1 MSGGFEDDIE
11 EMPDPAS
18 GSPSSSTPGSTSGS
32 TPGSTSG
39 LNSSSG
45 STSGSSSSS
54 SSTSGSSSASAALPT
69 GCVPEDF
76 VSLAPT
82 RCCVYLPCKSLWPN
96 ASIDDRFGPV
106 PLLKPNGS
114 PVLNS
119 KGKVVMIPKSK
130 ELAMTRSVEKL
141 VWAPGMPEF
150 IRGKLAVDGGW
161 VEKEGATSLNTFRPP
176 SPNLGDPTQAT
187 RWIEHWHKLYPDEEA
202 EHIIAWFACR
212 VQHPEIMINH
222 ALLLGGAP
230 KIGKDTLLE
239 AVVKTVGEWNFR
251 SIKLNDLVAKNN
263 DYLQTIILRVNEAR
277 DVGEQGTVDRYR
289 LYDHIKDTLTA
300 PPSTLRVN
308 IKYVPEFEIMKCL
321 GMVVTTNHRDA
332 FYLPPDDRRFFVAF
346 SERHGEEF
354 PAAYW
359 NEFWGWYEAGGF
371 EHVAAYLFAHKLTNF
386 DPKAEPPKTDAF
398 WMMVNMDRGGEH
410 GEIADAIDKLKKDK
424 DDPRPEALTLDQ
436 LIAVAPALEA
446 LRDKTKRTRIRRRLE
461 DSGYVVAVNPKAK
474 KSGGQWVID
483 GRRQTVYV
491 SEKLSPKERLTVAKK
506 LANW

>member
-11 EMPDPAS
+11 EMPDPTS
-18 GSPSSSTPGSTSGS
+18 GSTTSTSGS
-32 TPGSTSG
+32 A
-39 LNSSSG
+39 
-45 STSGSSSSS
+45 S
-54 SSTSGSSSASAALPT
+54 SSTTLPT

-76 VSLAPT
+76 VSLAPS

-106 PLLKPNGS
+106 PLLDANGN
-114 PVLNS
+114 PVKRN
-119 KGKVVMIPKSK
+119 GKVVMIRRTVWM
-130 ELAMTRSVEKL
+130 AQNRSVEKL

-150 IRGKLAVDGGW
+150 IAGKLAVDGGW
-161 VEKEGATSLNTFRPP
+161 VEKQGATTLNTFRA
-176 SPNLGDPTQAT
+176 PNPKLGDRTQAT
-187 RWIEHWHKLYPDEEA
+187 RWTEHWHKLYPREA
-202 EHIIAWFACR
+202 KHIIAWFACR

-263 DYLQTIILRVNEAR
+263 DFLQTIILRVNEAR

-332 FYLPPDDRRFFVAF
+332 FYLPADDRRFFVAF
-346 SERHGEEF
+346 SERRGEEF

-371 EHVAAYLFAHKLTNF
+371 EHVAAYLFAYDLSGFN
-386 DPKAEPPKTDAF
+386 PKAEPLKTDAF
-398 WMMVNMDRGGEH
+398 WAMVNMDRGGEH
-410 GEIADAIDKLKKDK
+410 GEIADALDKLKDK
-424 DDPRPEALTLDQ
+424 DGQRPEALTLDQ
-436 LIAVAPALEA
+436 LSVVAPALEA
-446 LRDKTKRTRIRRRLE
+446 LRDITKRTRIRRRLE
-461 DSGYVVAVNPKAK
+461 DSGYVVVVNPKAK
-474 KSGGQWVID
+474 KSGGQWVIK
-483 GRRQTVYV
+483 GRRQTIYA
-491 SEKLSPKERLTVAKK
+491 SEKLGLRQRLTAAKR
-506 LANW
+506 LANQ

>member
-11 EMPDPAS
+11 EMPDPTS
-18 GSPSSSTPGSTSGS
+18 GSTTSTSGS
-32 TPGSTSG
+32 A
-39 LNSSSG
+39 
-45 STSGSSSSS
+45 S
-54 SSTSGSSSASAALPT
+54 SSTTLPT

-76 VSLAPT
+76 VSLAPS

-106 PLLKPNGS
+106 PLLDANGN
-114 PVLNS
+114 PVKRN
-119 KGKVVMIPKSK
+119 GKVVMIRRTVWM
-130 ELAMTRSVEKL
+130 AQNRSVEKL

-150 IRGKLAVDGGW
+150 IAGKLAVDGGW
-161 VEKEGATSLNTFRPP
+161 VEKQGATTLNTFRA
-176 SPNLGDPTQAT
+176 PNPKLGDRTQAT
-187 RWIEHWHKLYPDEEA
+187 RWTEHWHKLYPREA
-202 EHIIAWFACR
+202 KHIIAWFACR

-251 SIKLNDLVAKNN
+251 SIKLNDLVAKNS
-263 DYLQTIILRVNEAR
+263 DFLQTIILRVNEAR

-289 LYDHIKDTLTA
+289 LYDHLKDTLTS

-332 FYLPPDDRRFFVAF
+332 FYLPPNDRRFFVAF
-346 SERHGEEF
+346 SERRGEEF

-359 NEFWGWYEAGGF
+359 NDFWGWYEAGGF
-371 EHVAAYLFAHKLTNF
+371 EHVAAYLFTHDLSNF

-398 WMMVNMDRGGEH
+398 WAMVSVDRGGEH
-410 GEIADAIDKLKKDK
+410 GELADAIDKLKDK
-424 DDPRPEALTLDQ
+424 DGRRPDALTMDQ
-436 LIAVAPALEA
+436 LSAVAPALEA
-446 LRDKTKRTRIRRRLE
+446 LRDKRRRIHRRLE
-461 DSGYVVAVNPKAK
+461 DSGYVAVVNPKAK
-474 KSGGQWVID
+474 KSDGLWFIN
-483 GRRQTVYV
+483 GRRQTIYA
-491 SEKLSPKERLTVAKK
+491 SEKLDLKQRLAAAKK
-506 LANW
+506 LAD

>member
-18 GSPSSSTPGSTSGS
+18 AGSSAAGSSAGSTSSTTGS
-32 TPGSTSG
+32 TTGSTS
-39 LNSSSG
+39 STTG
-45 STSGSSSSS
+45 STTGPA
-54 SSTSGSSSASAALPT
+54 TLPAS
-69 GCVPEDF
+69 CVPEDF
-76 VSLAPT
+76 VSLAPS

-106 PLLKPNGS
+106 PLLDVNGN
-114 PVLNS
+114 PVKNAS
-119 KGKVVMIPKSK
+119 GKVVMIPFTKS
-130 ELAMTRSVEKL
+130 LARERSVEKL

-150 IRGKLAVDGGW
+150 IHGKLAVDGGW
-161 VEKEGATSLNTFRPP
+161 VEKQGATTLNTFRA
-176 SPNLGDPTQAT
+176 PNPKLGDPAQAT
-187 RWIEHWHKLYPDEEA
+187 RWVEHWHKLYPDEA
-202 EHIIAWFACR
+202 KHIIAWFACR
-212 VQHPEIMINH
+212 VQHPEVMINH

-263 DYLQTIILRVNEAR
+263 DHLQTIILRVNEAR

-289 LYDHIKDTLTA
+289 LYDHIKDTLTS

-321 GMVVTTNHRDA
+321 GMVITTNHRDA
-332 FYLPPDDRRFFVAF
+332 FFLPPEDRRFFVAF

-359 NEFWGWYEAGGF
+359 NKFWGWYQAGGF
-371 EHVAAYLFAHKLTNF
+371 EHVAAYLFTHDVSNF

-398 WMMVNMDRGGEH
+398 WTMVSMDRGGEH
-410 GEIADAIDKLKKDK
+410 GEIADAIDLLKDK
-424 DDPRPEALTLDQ
+424 DGQRPDALTLDQ
-436 LIAVAPALEA
+436 LSAVAPALES

-461 DSGYVVAVNPKAK
+461 DSGYVVVVNPKAK
-474 KSGGQWVID
+474 RSDGLWFVK
-483 GRRQTVYV
+483 GRRQTIYA
-491 SEKLSPKERLTVAKK
+491 SERLDLKQRLTAAKN
-506 LANW
+506 LADG

>member
-1 MSGGFEDDIE
+1 MTDDFEDDFE
-11 EMPDPAS
+11 AVPPDPQKPTLPAS
-18 GSPSSSTPGSTSGS
+18 
-32 TPGSTSG
+32 
-39 LNSSSG
+39 
-45 STSGSSSSS
+45 
-54 SSTSGSSSASAALPT
+54 
-69 GCVPEDF
+69 CVPEDF
-76 VSLAPT
+76 VSLAPS

-106 PLLKPNGS
+106 PLLKPDGS

-119 KGKVVMIPKSK
+119 RGKAVMIPRTVWM
-130 ELAMTRSVEKL
+130 ARNRSVEKL

-161 VEKEGATSLNTFRPP
+161 VEKAGATSLNTFRPP
-176 SPNLGDPTQAT
+176 NPELGDPAQAT
-187 RWIEHWHKLYPDEEA
+187 RWTEHWHKLYPAAEA
-202 EHIIAWFACR
+202 EHILAWFAWR
-212 VQHPEIMINH
+212 VQRPEVMINH

-230 KIGKDTLLE
+230 RIGKDTLLE

-251 SIKLNDLVAKNN
+251 SIKLNDLVARNN

-289 LYDHIKDTLTA
+289 LYDHIKDTLTS

-321 GMVVTTNHRDA
+321 GMVITTNHRDA
-332 FYLPPDDRRFFVAF
+332 FFLPPEDRRFFVAF

-359 NEFWGWYEAGGF
+359 NKFWGWYQAGGF
-371 EHVAAYLFAHKLTNF
+371 EHVAAYLFTHDVSNF

-398 WMMVNMDRGGEH
+398 WTMVSMDRGGEH
-410 GEIADAIDKLKKDK
+410 GEIADAIDLLKDK
-424 DDPRPEALTLDQ
+424 DGQRPDALTLDQ
-436 LIAVAPALEA
+436 LSAVAPALES

-461 DSGYVVAVNPKAK
+461 DSGYVVVVNPKAK
-474 KSGGQWVID
+474 RSDGLWFVK
-483 GRRQTVYV
+483 GRRQTIYA
-491 SEKLSPKERLTVAKK
+491 SERLDLKQRLTAAKN
-506 LANW
+506 LADG